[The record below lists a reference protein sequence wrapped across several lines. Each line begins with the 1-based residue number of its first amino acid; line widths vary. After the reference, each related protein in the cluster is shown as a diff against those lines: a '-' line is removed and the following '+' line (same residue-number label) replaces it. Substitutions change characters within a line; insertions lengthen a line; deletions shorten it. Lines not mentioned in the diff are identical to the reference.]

1 MYLGEKQTPNRLNFT
16 VSGTTGAIF
25 IEREGDA
32 YIERA
37 GERELIEPRQW
48 EVDGIEAGVHE
59 LVRALDGEGE
69 LSCTGR
75 DGLTVVEMMIACLQS
90 QQQNNAKVAL
100 PLPR

>member
-1 MYLGEKQTPNRLNFT
+1 MRTSNET
-16 VSGTTGAIF
+16 
-25 IEREGDA
+25 D
-32 YIERA
+32 
-37 GERELIEPRQW
+37 ERELVEPRPW
-48 EVDGIEAGVHE
+48 EVEGIEAGMHE

-100 PLPR
+100 PLLR

>member
-1 MYLGEKQTPNRLNFT
+1 LLDLG
-16 VSGTTGAIF
+16 SIF

-32 YIERA
+32 YIERD
-37 GERELIEPRQW
+37 GERELVEPRLW
-48 EVDGIEAGVHE
+48 EVEGIEAGVRE
-59 LVRALDGEGE
+59 LVRVLDGEGE

-90 QQQNNAKVAL
+90 QQRDNAKVAL